1 MNGNRKLEG
10 IWAAVHTPFRDDLAL
25 DEAGIARN
33 IDHFADRIGLQ
44 GIFFNGLFGEHWALS
59 LEERKRI
66 VEVCAKAVRGR
77 ISLSPNCT
85 HHSLQETIDLARHA
99 EAAGCEYI
107 VLMNPSTGPRG
118 EAELF
123 RWFSAVA
130 DSIKADLFIFNTPQ
144 PGYVL
149 SAELIARLAQS
160 GRFKVL
166 KAAGGSHEVGEA
178 RRLVGGRMIVS
189 DPSEGTW
196 LGNLLAND
204 QTLLYADAEPMLYQT
219 AQDRPIERM
228 LQAYKQ
234 QDFTAAVAIHKHLS
248 PMRRAY
254 ETWVSGP
261 IRKGVMSCAAIKYW
275 ASKHGMAAGPVRAPL
290 AQLSAAEKERMDS
303 DLRSVGIG

>member
-1 MNGNRKLEG
+1 MTGNRKLEG
-10 IWAAVHTPFRDDLAL
+10 IWAAVHTPFRDDHSL
-25 DEAGIARN
+25 DEVGIALN

-66 VEVCAKAVRGR
+66 VEVSAKATRGR

-85 HHSLQETIDLARHA
+85 HHSLKETIDLAHHA
-99 EAAGCEYI
+99 EAAGCEYV

-130 DSIKADLFIFNTPQ
+130 ESIKTDLFIFNTPQ

-149 SAELIARLAQS
+149 SANLIARLAQS

-178 RRLVGGRMIVS
+178 RRLVGDLMIVS

-204 QTLLYADAEPMLYQT
+204 QTLLYADAEPMLFQS
-219 AQDRPIERM
+219 AEDRPIESM

-234 QDFTAAVAIHKHLS
+234 KDLAGAVAIHKQLS
-248 PMRRAY
+248 PMRRVY

-275 ASKHGMAAGPVRAPL
+275 ASKRGMAAGPVRAPL
-290 AQLSAAEKERMDS
+290 VQFSSAEKDRMDS
-303 DLRSVGIG
+303 DLRGVGVV